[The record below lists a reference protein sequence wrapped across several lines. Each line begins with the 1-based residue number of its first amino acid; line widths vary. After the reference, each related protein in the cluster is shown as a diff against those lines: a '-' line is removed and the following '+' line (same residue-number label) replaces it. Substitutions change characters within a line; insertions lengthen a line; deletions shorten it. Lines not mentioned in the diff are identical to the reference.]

1 MASRLSRYR
10 AAPKI
15 GIGIELRHANEC
27 YLRYLYVFDM
37 KYLRFSLVT
46 ANANESSLLSRL
58 LPVGRAEIL
67 RRRGNAEKA

>member
-1 MASRLSRYR
+1 VASRLSRCR
-10 AAPKI
+10 ATSKN
-15 GIGIELRHANEC
+15 GIGIELRHANER

-37 KYLRFSLVT
+37 KYLRFSLAT
-46 ANANESSLLSRL
+46 ANANKYYLLSSL